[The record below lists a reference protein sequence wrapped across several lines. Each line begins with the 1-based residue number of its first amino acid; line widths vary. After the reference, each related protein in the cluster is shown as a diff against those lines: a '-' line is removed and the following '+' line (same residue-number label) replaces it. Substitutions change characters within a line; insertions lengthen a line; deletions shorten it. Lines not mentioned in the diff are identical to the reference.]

1 MKGGEGKMV
10 DIDLVEIDFDQYEF
24 NATAYSEYAN
34 YLGKY
39 CAFQKMINEARLKQV
54 EENEKLLEFFKTLK
68 KKIKVA

>member
-39 CAFQKMINEARLKQV
+39 SAFQAIINEAKQKQIK
-54 EENEKLLEFFKTLK
+54 ENEKLLEFFKTLK